1 MQAAV
6 SLNFTSLHEAAALR
20 PWGAH
25 NDYCGKLHSGRLR
38 TDPKHLAVPGT
49 KSAHQMHLVRKTSFA
64 PVSHIASESCWICSM
79 SLTYPGIRDHSE
91 LGIKAVS
98 APLPVYLI
106 ADHTPFLP
114 PRGETGNHRFFQSFT
129 EFSSFSMNIAC

>member
-38 TDPKHLAVPGT
+38 KDPKHPAVPGT
-49 KSAHQMHLVRKTSFA
+49 KSAPQMHLVRK
-64 PVSHIASESCWICSM
+64 PL
-79 SLTYPGIRDHSE
+79 SLQFLI
-91 LGIKAVS
+91 L
-98 APLPVYLI
+98 LPKVVGFVL
-106 ADHTPFLP
+106 
-114 PRGETGNHRFFQSFT
+114 
-129 EFSSFSMNIAC
+129 

>member
-49 KSAHQMHLVRKTSFA
+49 KSAPQMHLVKKTSFA
-64 PVSHIASESCWICSM
+64 PVSHIASGR
-79 SLTYPGIRDHSE
+79 PFQF
-91 LGIKAVS
+91 
-98 APLPVYLI
+98 LI
-106 ADHTPFLP
+106 DISILQQTQAD
-114 PRGETGNHRFFQSFT
+114 
-129 EFSSFSMNIAC
+129 